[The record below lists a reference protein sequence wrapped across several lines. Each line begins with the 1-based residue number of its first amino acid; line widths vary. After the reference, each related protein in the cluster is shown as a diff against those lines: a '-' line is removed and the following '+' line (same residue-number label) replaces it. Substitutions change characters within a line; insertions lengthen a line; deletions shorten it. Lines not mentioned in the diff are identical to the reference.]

1 MPITLFWS
9 LLAISTPAF
18 AGVWDGRAVLENCQ
32 QTNIKIPVAC
42 RNEIP
47 PDVLATILPV
57 ADKMVGDEQVRK
69 IKEYDHEQLSAELKR
84 SIKARKTLLACMD
97 KPDDKKCATRIA
109 ALRTQLEKNVARL
122 RIALALSRTPLV
134 IDDRSVG
141 TQIQLPGPLGATPL
155 PPLSNAE
162 AESARA
168 FQKSALAASERV
180 GLEKLRQDSGI
191 EAGSDELVSKCRR
204 QEPDLL
210 EICQKI
216 RAIHEESFVQFRA
229 SMGKIA
235 GNIISD
241 LPFALSFS
249 SVPISDA
256 ELKKQLAKSLK
267 TLSDWNDDNGDTDED
282 DDKKWSTLLSDSQA
296 YTEQYVAEHPEACP
310 AAERNIRLTGRMQF
324 AKDLG
329 VSVRD
334 VTAVTLVCSVSTP
347 LICISA
353 SGVVLGKD
361 TKNAYS
367 EWSQIR
373 RRIASADEENPQAS
387 LDGAGDAYRD
397 LLVAVA
403 LDSLDTADYAKWAL
417 KGGEDF
423 VSLRKFVKKVEKKP
437 SRFYHQAGEMFST
450 LAENV
455 EYDLPIAGGSAVGEA
470 VTSAMV
476 HMEPSGVYS
485 EWLKSDAYTA
495 RVYEAFEQRDK
506 AK

>member
-204 QEPDLL
+204 
-210 EICQKI
+210 
-216 RAIHEESFVQFRA
+216 
-229 SMGKIA
+229 
-235 GNIISD
+235 
-241 LPFALSFS
+241 
-249 SVPISDA
+249 
-256 ELKKQLAKSLK
+256 
-267 TLSDWNDDNGDTDED
+267 
-282 DDKKWSTLLSDSQA
+282 
-296 YTEQYVAEHPEACP
+296 
-310 AAERNIRLTGRMQF
+310 
-324 AKDLG
+324 
-329 VSVRD
+329 
-334 VTAVTLVCSVSTP
+334 
-347 LICISA
+347 
-353 SGVVLGKD
+353 
-361 TKNAYS
+361 
-367 EWSQIR
+367 
-373 RRIASADEENPQAS
+373 
-387 LDGAGDAYRD
+387 
-397 LLVAVA
+397 
-403 LDSLDTADYAKWAL
+403 
-417 KGGEDF
+417 
-423 VSLRKFVKKVEKKP
+423 
-437 SRFYHQAGEMFST
+437 
-450 LAENV
+450 
-455 EYDLPIAGGSAVGEA
+455 
-470 VTSAMV
+470 
-476 HMEPSGVYS
+476 
-485 EWLKSDAYTA
+485 
-495 RVYEAFEQRDK
+495 
-506 AK
+506 